1 MLINSLNVLKL
12 KKLQKMSLEFQSKIL
27 EGLFKRFK
35 IIKIVLKKVSRIS
48 V

>member
-1 MLINSLNVLKL
+1 ML
-12 KKLQKMSLEFQSKIL
+12 LEFQFKIL

>member
-1 MLINSLNVLKL
+1 ML
-12 KKLQKMSLEFQSKIL
+12 LEFQFRIL
-27 EGLFKRFK
+27 EGLFKGFK

>member
-1 MLINSLNVLKL
+1 ML
-12 KKLQKMSLEFQSKIL
+12 LEFQFRIL
-27 EGLFKRFK
+27 EGLFKSFK